1 MFAATSFSIL
11 NYDTD
16 FFQLVRD
23 GKIRVHI
30 SEITGLSRGKVHLSD
45 GIQLDADV
53 LLASTGWKQTPPL
66 QFLPEGINK
75 DLGLPHALDTTTP
88 SQQALVAQADTQI
101 LSLFPRLKNQPTTTK
116 PYKPLT
122 EQPKGPKPTPHQSN
136 SNSNSNQTPFTLHRF
151 ITPPTPHF
159 HRRTRDTAFV
169 GMLSNF
175 SNTITAH
182 VQGLWVGAYLARRL
196 VSDLEL
202 DSALGRN
209 QDRGVDGEAG
219 GEGDVDQVQRE
230 AVLHNRFGRWRYP
243 VDWGSGGRGPSFIFD
258 AVPYL
263 DLLMGDLGLEK
274 RRKGGMVEEW
284 FSPYGAEDYRGV
296 NEEWAAAVR
305 AG

>member
-16 FFQLVRD
+16 FFQLVKD

-45 GIQLDADV
+45 GVQLEADV

-66 QFLPEGINK
+66 QFLPEGI
-75 DLGLPHALDTTTP
+75 DRELGLPHALDTTTP
-88 SQQALVAQADTQI
+88 SQQDLVAQADAQI
-101 LSLFPRLKNQPTTTK
+101 LSRFPRLKHQPTWDR

-122 EQPKGPKPTPHQSN
+122 EQSKPTTTTTHQN
-136 SNSNSNQTPFTLHRF
+136 DNNQTQAQTPFTLHRF
-151 ITPPTPHF
+151 ITPPNPRF
-159 HRRTRDTAFV
+159 HRHTRDIAFV
-169 GMLSNF
+169 GMLCNF

-182 VQGLWVGAYLARRL
+182 VQGLWVGAYFARQL
-196 VSDLEL
+196 VSDFDL
-202 DSALGRN
+202 DG
-209 QDRGVDGEAG
+209 DGDA
-219 GEGDVDQVQRE
+219 VQRE

-274 RRKGGMVEEW
+274 RRKGGVVEEW

-296 NEEWAAAVR
+296 NEEWKAAR
-305 AG
+305 GG